1 MAVLLQFCATL
12 AGTAN
17 YHKLPYAEQADQM
30 GPTKRHQYRHFTLWV
45 GAITGLFAC
54 VAILAAEGGGTR
66 YTGDGFASRS
76 PVLARHGMA
85 ATSHPLASSVAVDIM
100 KKGGSAVDA
109 AIAANALL
117 ALVEPHAC
125 GIGGDL
131 FAIVWDPKTKKLHGY
146 NGSGRSPSGLTYE
159 AMRAALGERESI
171 PLFGPLAITV
181 PGAVDGWYA
190 LHERF
195 GKLTMA
201 ELLAPAIQYA
211 EEGFAVTEVD
221 AALWAEALAEFEA
234 DELPSSMLDEL
245 HRVYQIDG
253 RPPRPG
259 EIFRNPDLAKSYQ
272 RLATGGRES
281 FYQGETARQ
290 IVASIA
296 EFGGQLQNDDLVRHK
311 GEWVTPVSVNYRGYD
326 VYELPPN
333 GQGIAALQM
342 LNILEAYPLGELGRD
357 NVDFWHL
364 IIEAKKIAYEDRA
377 KYYADPAFNDNPVDR
392 LLSKSYAET
401 RRELIDID
409 RAALSMPAGAPPARG
424 DTTYLAV
431 ADKDGMMVSF
441 IQSNYWEFGSGL
453 VPDGLGFAL
462 QNRGSAYSM
471 DQQHANAYAP
481 GKRPFHT
488 IIPAMVV
495 KDGEPVMAFGVMGG
509 YLQPQ
514 GHVQILVNIIDLG
527 MNVQEAGDAA
537 RTVHRAASQPTG
549 GSMED
554 GGQVFMEAG
563 ISEGV
568 VENLRSRGHRV
579 THGERP
585 YIGFVGGYQAVWRD
599 PETGVYHGAS
609 EMRFDGA
616 ALGY

>member
-1 MAVLLQFCATL
+1 
-12 AGTAN
+12 
-17 YHKLPYAEQADQM
+17 
-30 GPTKRHQYRHFTLWV
+30 
-45 GAITGLFAC
+45 
-54 VAILAAEGGGTR
+54 
-66 YTGDGFASRS
+66 
-76 PVLARHGMA
+76 
-85 ATSHPLASSVAVDIM
+85 
-100 KKGGSAVDA
+100 
-109 AIAANALL
+109 
-117 ALVEPHAC
+117 
-125 GIGGDL
+125 
-131 FAIVWDPKTKKLHGY
+131 
-146 NGSGRSPSGLTYE
+146 
-159 AMRAALGERESI
+159 
-171 PLFGPLAITV
+171 
-181 PGAVDGWYA
+181 
-190 LHERF
+190 
-195 GKLTMA
+195 
-201 ELLAPAIQYA
+201 
-211 EEGFAVTEVD
+211 
-221 AALWAEALAEFEA
+221 
-234 DELPSSMLDEL
+234 
-245 HRVYQIDG
+245 VYQIDG
-253 RPPRPG
+253 RPPRSG
-259 EIFRNPDLAKSYQ
+259 EIYRNPDLAESYE

-296 EFGGQLQNDDLVRHK
+296 EFGGQLQSEDLVRHK

-357 NVDFWHL
+357 DPDFWHL
-364 IIEAKKIAYEDRA
+364 IIEAKKLAYEDRA
-377 KYYADPAFNDNPVDR
+377 KFYADPAFNDNPVEG
-392 LLSKSYAET
+392 LLSKTYAAR

-409 RAALSMPAGAPPARG
+409 KAALGMPAGAPSPHG

-471 DQQHANAYAP
+471 DQHHANVYAP

-488 IIPAMVV
+488 IIPAMVM
-495 KDGEPVMAFGVMGG
+495 KDDEPVMAFGVMGG

-514 GHVQILVNIIDLG
+514 GHVQILVNIIDLE
-527 MNVQEAGDAA
+527 MNVQEAGDSA
-537 RTVHRAASQPTG
+537 RVVHRAASQPTG
-549 GSMED
+549 GMMDD

-563 ISEGV
+563 ISEDV
-568 VENLRSRGHRV
+568 VENLRDRGHRI
-579 THGERP
+579 TYGDRP

-599 PETGVYHGAS
+599 LESGVYHGAS

>member
-1 MAVLLQFCATL
+1 
-12 AGTAN
+12 
-17 YHKLPYAEQADQM
+17 M
-30 GPTKRHQYRHFTLWV
+30 GPTKRHQSRHFKLLV

-100 KKGGSAVDA
+100 KQGGSAVDA

-234 DELPSSMLDEL
+234 DELPPSMLDEL

-259 EIFRNPDLAKSYQ
+259 EVFRNPDLAKSYE

-296 EFGGQLQNDDLVRHK
+296 EFGGQVQNDDLVRHK

-364 IIEAKKIAYEDRA
+364 IIEAKKLAYEDRA
-377 KYYADPAFNDNPVDR
+377 RYYADPAFNDNPVDG

-401 RRELIDID
+401 RRERIDID
-409 RAALSMPAGAPPARG
+409 RAALSMPAGAPPAPR
-424 DTTYLAV
+424 
-431 ADKDGMMVSF
+431 
-441 IQSNYWEFGSGL
+441 
-453 VPDGLGFAL
+453 
-462 QNRGSAYSM
+462 R
-471 DQQHANAYAP
+471 
-481 GKRPFHT
+481 
-488 IIPAMVV
+488 
-495 KDGEPVMAFGVMGG
+495 
-509 YLQPQ
+509 
-514 GHVQILVNIIDLG
+514 
-527 MNVQEAGDAA
+527 
-537 RTVHRAASQPTG
+537 
-549 GSMED
+549 
-554 GGQVFMEAG
+554 
-563 ISEGV
+563 
-568 VENLRSRGHRV
+568 
-579 THGERP
+579 
-585 YIGFVGGYQAVWRD
+585 
-599 PETGVYHGAS
+599 
-609 EMRFDGA
+609 
-616 ALGY
+616 

>member
-1 MAVLLQFCATL
+1 MRRTACRKNRRSILWSLVVVPLLLCPLIPAPAMAQ
-12 AGTAN
+12 
-17 YHKLPYAEQADQM
+17 D
-30 GPTKRHQYRHFTLWV
+30 
-45 GAITGLFAC
+45 
-54 VAILAAEGGGTR
+54 GGSR
-66 YTGDGFASRS
+66 YTGDRFSGRS

-85 ATSHPLASSVAVDIM
+85 ATSHPLASSVAVDVM
-100 KKGGSAVDA
+100 KKGGTAIDA

-125 GIGGDL
+125 GVGGDL
-131 FAIVWDPKTKKLHGY
+131 FAIVWDPKTRRLYGY
-146 NGSGRSPSGLTYE
+146 NGSGRSSSSLTYE
-159 AMRAALGERESI
+159 AMRDALGTRESI
-171 PLFGPLAITV
+171 PLFGPLAVTV

-195 GKLTMA
+195 GKLAMA

-211 EEGFAVTEVD
+211 TEGFPVTQVD
-221 AALWAEALAEFEA
+221 AALWADALGEFEA
-234 DELPSSMLDEL
+234 DELPPSMLDEL

-253 RPPRPG
+253 RPPRAG
-259 EIFRNPDLAKSYQ
+259 EIFRNPYLAASYQ
-272 RLATGGRES
+272 RLIIGGRES

-290 IVASIA
+290 IVASVS
-296 EFGGQLQNDDLVRHK
+296 EFGGKLKAEDLLAHK

-326 VYELPPN
+326 VFELPPN
-333 GQGIAALQM
+333 GQGIAALQI

-357 NVDFWHL
+357 NADFWHL
-364 IIEAKKIAYEDRA
+364 MIEAKKLAYEDRA
-377 KYYADPAFNDNPVDR
+377 KYYADPAFYDIPVEG
-392 LLSKSYAET
+392 LLSKAYAHE
-401 RRELIDID
+401 RRALIDMK
-409 RAALSMPAGAPPARG
+409 RASPSVPAGSPPAHG

-431 ADKDGMMVSF
+431 ADQDGMMVSF

-453 VPDGLGFAL
+453 VPHGLGFAL
-462 QNRGSAYSM
+462 QNRGYAFSM
-471 DQQHANAYAP
+471 NARHANVFAP

-488 IIPAMVV
+488 IIPAMVM
-495 KDGEPVMAFGVMGG
+495 KDGGPVMAFGVMGG

-537 RTVHRAASQPTG
+537 RVVHRAASQPTG
-549 GSMED
+549 GSMDD

-563 ISEGV
+563 ISEHV
-568 VENLRSRGHRV
+568 VEELRNRGHQI

-599 PETGVYHGAS
+599 SETGVYHGAS

>member
-1 MAVLLQFCATL
+1 MRA
-12 AGTAN
+12 
-17 YHKLPYAEQADQM
+17 KE
-30 GPTKRHQYRHFTLWV
+30 RHGNRHFISWV
-45 GAITGLFAC
+45 VTITGLLAC
-54 VAILAAEGGGTR
+54 VTISAAEGGGSR

-76 PVLARHGMA
+76 PVMARHGMA
-85 ATSHPLASSVAVDIM
+85 ATSHPLASSVAVDIL
-100 KKGGSAVDA
+100 KKGGSAIDA

-131 FAIVWDPKTKKLHGY
+131 FAIVWDPNSKKLHGY

-159 AMRAALGERESI
+159 AMRTALGERENI

-195 GKLTMA
+195 GRLPMA
-201 ELLAPAIQYA
+201 DLLAPAVQYA
-211 EEGFAVTEVD
+211 REGFPVSEVD
-221 AALWAEALAEFEA
+221 AALWAEALGEFDA
-234 DELPSSMLDEL
+234 SALPQSMLDEV

-253 RPPRPG
+253 RPPRSG
-259 EIFRNPDLAKSYQ
+259 EIYRNPDLAESYE

-296 EFGGQLQNDDLVRHK
+296 EFGGQLRSEDLVRHK

-357 NVDFWHL
+357 DPDFWHL
-364 IIEAKKIAYEDRA
+364 MIEAKKLAYEDRA
-377 KYYADPAFNDNPVDR
+377 RFYADPMFNDNLVEG
-392 LLSKSYAET
+392 LLSKTYAAR

-409 RAALSMPAGAPPARG
+409 KAALRMPAGAPSPHG

-471 DQQHANAYAP
+471 DQHHANVYAP

-488 IIPAMVV
+488 IIPAMLM
-495 KDGEPVMAFGVMGG
+495 KSDEPVMAFGVMGG

-514 GHVQILVNIIDLG
+514 GHVQILVNIIDLE
-527 MNVQEAGDAA
+527 MNVQEAGDSA
-537 RTVHRAASQPTG
+537 RVVHRAASQPTG
-549 GSMED
+549 GMMDD

-563 ISEGV
+563 ISEDV
-568 VENLRSRGHRV
+568 VENLRDRGHRI
-579 THGERP
+579 TYGDRP

-599 PETGVYHGAS
+599 PESGVYHGAS

>member
-1 MAVLLQFCATL
+1 MATGKDYGIQ
-12 AGTAN
+12 
-17 YHKLPYAEQADQM
+17 
-30 GPTKRHQYRHFTLWV
+30 HFTCRAASLLS
-45 GAITGLFAC
+45 LFLYLLLPIA
-54 VAILAAEGGGTR
+54 VSAAEGGGTR

-85 ATSHPLASSVAVDIM
+85 ATSHPFASSVAIDIM
-100 KKGGSAVDA
+100 KKGGSAIDA
-109 AIAANALL
+109 AIAANAML
-117 ALVEPHAC
+117 ALVEPYAC

-131 FAIVWDPKTKKLHGY
+131 FAIVWDPKSKKLHGY
-146 NGSGRSPSGLTYE
+146 NGSGRSPSNLTYE
-159 AMRAALGERESI
+159 AMRTALGERESI

-195 GKLTMA
+195 GRLPMA

-211 EEGFAVTEVD
+211 REGIPVTEVD
-221 AALWAEALAEFEA
+221 AALWAEALDEFDA
-234 DELPSSMLDEL
+234 SDLPESMLDEL
-245 HRVYQIDG
+245 HRVYQIGG
-253 RPPRPG
+253 RPPRSG
-259 EIFRNPDLAKSYQ
+259 EIYRNPDLAESYE

-281 FYQGETARQ
+281 FYRGETARQ
-290 IVASIA
+290 IVASIT
-296 EFGGQLQNDDLVRHK
+296 EFEGQLQGDDLVRHK

-342 LNILEAYPLGELGRD
+342 LNILEAYTLGELGRD
-357 NVDFWHL
+357 NPDFWHL
-364 IIEAKKIAYEDRA
+364 MIEAKKLAYEDRA
-377 KYYADPAFNDNPVDR
+377 KYYADPAFSDNHVEG
-392 LLSKSYAET
+392 LLSKTYARN

-409 RAALSMPAGAPPARG
+409 QAALRMPAGAPPPHG

-431 ADKDGMMVSF
+431 ADEDGMMVSF

-462 QNRGSAYSM
+462 QNRGFAYSM
-471 DQQHANAYAP
+471 EQHHANVYAP

-488 IIPAMVV
+488 IIPAMVI
-495 KDGEPVMAFGVMGG
+495 KNDEPVMAFGVMGG

-514 GHVQILVNIIDLG
+514 GHVQILVNIIDLD

-537 RTVHRAASQPTG
+537 RVVHRAASQPTG
-549 GSMED
+549 GTMDD

-563 ISEGV
+563 ISEDV
-568 VENLRSRGHRV
+568 VENLRSRGHRI
-579 THGERP
+579 THGDRP
-585 YIGFVGGYQAVWRD
+585 YIGFVGGYQAIWRD
-599 PETGVYHGAS
+599 ADNGVYHGAS

>member
-1 MAVLLQFCATL
+1 MA
-12 AGTAN
+12 
-17 YHKLPYAEQADQM
+17 AD
-30 GPTKRHQYRHFTLWV
+30 
-45 GAITGLFAC
+45 
-54 VAILAAEGGGTR
+54 GGSR
-66 YTGDGFASRS
+66 YTGDRFSSRS

-85 ATSHPLASSVAVDIM
+85 ATSHPLASSVAVDVM
-100 KKGGSAVDA
+100 KKGGTAIDA

-131 FAIVWDPKTKKLHGY
+131 FAIVWDPKTRRLYGY
-146 NGSGRSPSGLTYE
+146 NGSGRSPSSLTYE
-159 AMRAALGERESI
+159 AMRAALGERENI
-171 PLFGPLAITV
+171 PLFGPLAVTV

-195 GKLTMA
+195 GKLAMA

-211 EEGFAVTEVD
+211 KEGVPLSEVD
-221 AALWAEALAEFEA
+221 AALWAEALGEFDA
-234 DELPSSMLDEL
+234 GDLPESMLDEL
-245 HRVYQIDG
+245 HRTYQIG
-253 RPPRPG
+253 SRPPRPG
-259 EIFRNPDLAKSYQ
+259 QIFRNPDLAASYQ
-272 RLATGGRES
+272 RLINGGRES
-281 FYQGETARQ
+281 FYQGETARR

-296 EFGGQLQNDDLVRHK
+296 EFGGNLGAEDLLAHK
-311 GEWVTPVSVNYRGYD
+311 GEWVTPVSISYRGYD
-326 VYELPPN
+326 VFELPPN

-342 LNILEAYPLGELGRD
+342 LNILEAYPLGKLGRG
-357 NVDFWHL
+357 NPDFWHL
-364 IIEAKKIAYEDRA
+364 MIEAKKLAYEDRA
-377 KYYADPAFNDNPVDR
+377 KYYADPASSEIPLEG
-392 LLSKSYAET
+392 LLSKAYADK
-401 RRELIDID
+401 RRALIDMK
-409 RAALSMPAGAPPARG
+409 RASLRVPAGSPPAHG

-431 ADKDGMMVSF
+431 ADQDGMMVSF

-462 QNRGSAYSM
+462 QNRGNAFSM
-471 DQQHANAYAP
+471 DSSHANVYAP

-488 IIPAMVV
+488 IIPAMVM

-537 RTVHRAASQPTG
+537 RVVHRAASQPTG

-563 ISEGV
+563 ISAEV
-568 VENLRSRGHRV
+568 VENLRRRGHRI
-579 THGERP
+579 TYGERP

-599 PETGVYHGAS
+599 PETGVYQGGS